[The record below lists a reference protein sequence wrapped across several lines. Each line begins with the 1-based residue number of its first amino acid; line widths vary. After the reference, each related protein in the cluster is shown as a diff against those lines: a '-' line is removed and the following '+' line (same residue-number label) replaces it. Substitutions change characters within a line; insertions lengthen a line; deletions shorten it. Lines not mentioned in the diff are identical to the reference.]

1 MTLAELEAAGWVFVG
16 VVDEG
21 KGERGEWREI
31 LIRRVPGEVPGARV
45 VVLEV
50 GT

>member
-1 MTLAELEAAGWVFVG
+1 MTLAELEADGWTFVG

-21 KGERGEWREI
+21 KGERGEWREV
-31 LIRRVPGEVPGARV
+31 LIKREPHETPGARV

-50 GT
+50 QT

>member
-1 MTLAELEAAGWVFVG
+1 MTLAELEAEGWTFVG

-21 KGERGEWREI
+21 RGARGEWREV
-31 LIRRVPGEVPGARV
+31 LIRREVPEDGARA

-50 GT
+50 QP